1 MQKVP
6 PLTMNKKLGSL
17 EQLQKNLHPPTS
29 LEQLYKTAT
38 KMKSSCR
45 PDPRRMWAWGLL
57 KQSLNPTQTQPVST
71 GVGN

>member
-17 EQLQKNLHPPTS
+17 EQLHKNLHPPMS

-38 KMKSSCR
+38 KTKSSCR
-45 PDPRRMWAWGLL
+45 PESRRMWA
-57 KQSLNPTQTQPVST
+57 
-71 GVGN
+71 